1 MPIVRRLAR
10 PMLAA
15 IFVAGGLEALRDPEP
30 RAKLAGDVAAR
41 FARPLGL
48 PEDAE
53 TLVKINA
60 ATQIAA
66 GGLLATGHLPR
77 LSSTVLAA
85 SLIPTT
91 LGGHAFWASQTQQ
104 DRKHQRTQ
112 FLKNLGLL
120 GGLMLSAV
128 DTEGRP
134 GLAWRTRHATKHVAH
149 TVGDLSHSVGDVSHK
164 VGDVSHKVGD
174 LSHTVSDLRHRV
186 SDRLPG

>member
-15 IFVAGGLEALRDPEP
+15 IFVAGGLDALKDPEP

-53 TLVKINA
+53 TLVRINA

-66 GGLLATGHLPR
+66 GGLLATGR
-77 LSSTVLAA
+77 LRRVSSVVLAA

-91 LGGHAFWASQTQQ
+91 LGGHAFWASQTRAERQ
-104 DRKHQRTQ
+104 HQRTQ

-120 GGLMLSAV
+120 GGLILSAV

-134 GLAWRTRHATKHVAH
+134 GLAWRTRHAKKHVAH
-149 TVGDLSHSVGDVSHK
+149 TVGDLTHA
-164 VGDVSHKVGD
+164 
-174 LSHTVSDLRHRV
+174 V
-186 SDRLPG
+186 SDRANKVAEHLPV